1 MTSDSD
7 LKTSSGQK
15 KSANKVPGSYAYRI
29 GSYWKCLASKGYMG
43 LDLVNTETIGDP
55 MIKLNLPTKFD
66 RTFYIKW
73 LVAKQFFKERMT
85 LTIDT
90 GIS

>member
-43 LDLVNTETIGDP
+43 LDLGPNLVNTETIGD
-55 MIKLNLPTKFD
+55 IQ
-66 RTFYIKW
+66 W
-73 LVAKQFFKERMT
+73 
-85 LTIDT
+85 
-90 GIS
+90 SS